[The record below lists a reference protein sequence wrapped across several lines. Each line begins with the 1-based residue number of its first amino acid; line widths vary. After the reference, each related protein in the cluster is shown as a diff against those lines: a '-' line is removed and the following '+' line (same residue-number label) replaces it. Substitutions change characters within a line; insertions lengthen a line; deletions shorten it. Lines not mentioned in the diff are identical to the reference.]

1 MTFIT
6 KLIIMTQM
14 AMTPNFVWIT
24 TDDTESDFLE
34 YRQWEQEEI
43 VKADTEES
51 MDYFSYTL
59 FKGYHGYTIACRT
72 NKVSDIYRVFSD
84 WKIVAESE
92 DEVFELP
99 ECDIENLD
107 VRAYEKLSDNRLLRI
122 WEWWKVELPQREKSD
137 SYKLSVVV
145 PLYKAENFMSR
156 TIDAILSSSL
166 DSIQLILV
174 NDGSPDNSLQI
185 AKRYADNYSCVSV
198 LTKTNSWASE
208 SRNLWLSIAEW
219 EYTAFCDSDDIPHPY
234 MYDKL
239 YQTCKKYNTDVAIW
253 SVLIKNL
260 PWWIREWFMK
270 IWKDVVYTYEEM
282 MKMRE
287 TKENIFFV
295 AVWNKIMKTD
305 VARLEK
311 SPTEYAGKRFPYED
325 IAYTWS
331 IYSYI
336 DKFAYCDGAIY
347 TRDKRKRKTEWT
359 ISTRENGETVRYMW
373 EAWLFAST
381 YPLYH
386 KSWKNLMWHDYRHF
400 KRVASWFAKIQW
412 DLYLENYR
420 LNELRKLVI
429 SQRLYEN
436 KLILEDKELS
446 SILARLK

>member
-72 NKVSDIYRVFSD
+72 HKVYDIYRVFSD

-122 WEWWKVELPQREKSD
+122 WEWWKVDLP
-137 SYKLSVVV
+137 
-145 PLYKAENFMSR
+145 
-156 TIDAILSSSL
+156 
-166 DSIQLILV
+166 V

-420 LNELRKLVI
+420 LNELRKLVM